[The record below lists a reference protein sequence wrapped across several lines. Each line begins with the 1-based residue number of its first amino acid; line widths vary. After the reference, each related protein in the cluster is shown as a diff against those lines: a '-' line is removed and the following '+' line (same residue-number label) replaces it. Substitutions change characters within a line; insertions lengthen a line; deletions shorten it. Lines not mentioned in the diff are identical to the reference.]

1 MKRQYKE
8 FNLKE
13 ALQGNVEVETKSG
26 YKAKQLYLF
35 DDTNNVHPLVVL
47 LERKENEDVGDFIY
61 QYTKDGKF
69 CYGQDSVN
77 DLQMYDKVAV
87 CYVNVY
93 KMSDG
98 RLHLG
103 GTCRTKE
110 LALGSIC
117 APQGYQYLKTIEITE
132 QTSEDVSN
140 DDDTYSEL
148 GLNDINILMN
158 IVGNMFGGDS
168 KLK

>member
-1 MKRQYKE
+1 MKKQLKP

-13 ALQGNVEVETKSG
+13 ALQGNVEVLTKSG
-26 YKAKQLYLF
+26 YKVKDMYLF
-35 DDTNNVHPLVVL
+35 EDTNNLFSLVCL
-47 LERKENEDVGDFIY
+47 LERKEGEDVGDFIH

-69 CYGQDSVN
+69 LWGQLHEN
-77 DLQMYDKVAV
+77 DLIMYDKVAV

-140 DDDTYSEL
+140 DDDTYNEL
-148 GLNDINILMN
+148 GQNDIDGLMRYVIKN
-158 IVGNMFGGDS
+158 LVN
-168 KLK
+168 